1 MKLDQQFSD
10 IVSMIKT
17 AQANAY
23 RAVNTELINLYWN
36 IGAYIHIHVENAK
49 WGDKTVAELA
59 KFIKTTN
66 PDLKGFDRRGLY
78 RMKQFYQTYQNTSI
92 VSTVMTQLQNT
103 ENQEN
108 TIVSAALTQFKN
120 QDIRETVLAKI
131 GWTNNLL
138 IISQYTLALP
148 NKALLQNKLHEIYE
162 LFESR
167 NNREELKKEKE

>member
-1 MKLDQQFSD
+1 MIVEQQFTD

-36 IGAYIHIHVENAK
+36 IGAFIQIHIENAK
-49 WGDKTVAELA
+49 WGDKTVAELT
-59 KFIKTTN
+59 KFIKKNN

-92 VSTVMTQLQNT
+92 VTTALTQLQNT
-103 ENQEN
+103 ENQNN
-108 TIVSAALTQFKN
+108 TIVSAVLTQFKN

-148 NKALLQNKLHEIYE
+148 NKEVLQNKLHEIYE

-167 NNREELKKEKE
+167 KNSEELKKEKK

>member
-23 RAVNTELINLYWN
+23 RAVNIELINLYWN
-36 IGAYIHIHVENAK
+36 IGAYLHAQIENAK
-49 WGDKTVAELA
+49 WGDKTVADLA

-92 VSTVMTQLQNT
+92 VSTVMTQLQNA

-120 QDIRETVLAKI
+120 QDIRETVLTKI

-148 NKALLQNKLHEIYE
+148 NKEVLQNKLHEIYE

-167 NNREELKKEKE
+167 NNSEELNKEKE